1 MTPEE
6 EKHLIETVE
15 ENNRMLKEIIKFI
28 NFTMLK
34 SNEDNI
40 NDFYRNVLANMIS
53 NVIQPFRK

>member
-6 EKHLIETVE
+6 EKHLIETIE

-34 SNEDNI
+34 SNEDSI

-53 NVIQPFRK
+53 NVFQPFRK

>member
-34 SNEDNI
+34 SNEDSI